1 MMSSSS
7 GSCGSE
13 RNRSVSHISAVSILP
28 RALPAIAPT
37 STPTTIAIVIAARP
51 TASEMRPP

>member
-1 MMSSSS
+1 MTSSSS

-13 RNRSVSHISAVSILP
+13 RNRSVSHISAGIDAAARNAGDGADDV
-28 RALPAIAPT
+28 PT
-37 STPTTIAIVIAARP
+37 IIAISMAARP